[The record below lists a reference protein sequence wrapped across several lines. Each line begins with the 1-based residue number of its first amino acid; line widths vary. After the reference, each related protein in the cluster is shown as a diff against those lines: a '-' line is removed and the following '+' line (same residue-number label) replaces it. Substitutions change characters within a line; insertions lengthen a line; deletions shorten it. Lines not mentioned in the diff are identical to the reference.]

1 MAGWIWILIAGIIVI
16 AILLVLRSR
25 QKKVSSRISGAVVN
39 SKKGTSLVTYSR
51 FVDKFKVMI

>member
-16 AILLVLRSR
+16 SILLVLRSR